1 MNFDIANKSV
11 VTPMEE
17 QAEEVMDATA
27 EDLMR
32 FVRAGG
38 AIDFQTW
45 ASLNEFSKDCL
56 CQARYEWRVELVFMI
71 AKAVREKYG
80 AEQIWSM
87 LDGGEALK
95 NKAADEVTA
104 DAALNAA
111 KNMESKADESVPSG
125 ATDPIPSGPISLAG
139 NK

>member
-1 MNFDIANKSV
+1 MNFDIANKSI
-11 VTPMEE
+11 VTPMED
-17 QAEEVMDATA
+17 QANEVMDATA

-38 AIDFQTW
+38 SIDFQTW

-56 CQARYEWRVELVFMI
+56 VSARYEWRVEHVYMI

-80 AEQIWSM
+80 PEQIWSM

-95 NKAADEVTA
+95 NKAADEMSA
-104 DAALNAA
+104 ESAIEAAVKLEREAH
-111 KNMESKADESVPSG
+111 EPVPSG
-125 ATDPIPSGPISLAG
+125 TTDTIQAEASSLAG
-139 NK
+139 D